1 MINTFKLTILKVDN
15 VPLPVETRAYQDK
28 VPIKKKQKIADMTK
42 IIRYIPEEHRPFFE
56 EKQTWPTVGGVEAD
70 EQVDEND
77 GDVM

>member
-1 MINTFKLTILKVDN
+1 MINTFKLTKPKVDH

-28 VPIKKKQKIADMTK
+28 VPIKKQKIADMTK
-42 IIRYIPEEHRPFFE
+42 IIQYIPEEHRPFFE